1 MDPLFVVVVIAA
13 AVSALCWIASLV
25 TKDTSWVDRAWSVVP
40 VVYVWVFA
48 ASALADGDDA
58 GRLVLMAALVTA
70 WGARLTFNFA
80 RKGGYS
86 GVEDYRWAI
95 LRGRMSPARFQVFNL
110 VFIVLYQMT
119 LLVLITLPAEWA
131 RTHPAPLT
139 AADALIAALFVGFLI
154 GETVA
159 DQQQWDFPQA
169 KARGSADGFLT
180 TGLFAYSRHPN
191 FFFEQAQWWAF
202 YAFGA
207 TAAVASGAG
216 VWGGV
221 LNPTIV
227 GAILLTLLFVGSTVF
242 TESISAA
249 KYPAYAQYRRTT
261 SMLVPLPRRRDG
273 ARVS

>member
-1 MDPLFVVVVIAA
+1 MSFFPIPWRAPL
-13 AVSALCWIASLV
+13 LPQDCRCNASL
-25 TKDTSWVDRAWSVVP
+25 
-40 VVYVWVFA
+40 
-48 ASALADGDDA
+48 
-58 GRLVLMAALVTA
+58 
-70 WGARLTFNFA
+70 
-80 RKGGYS
+80 
-86 GVEDYRWAI
+86 
-95 LRGRMSPARFQVFNL
+95 
-110 VFIVLYQMT
+110 
-119 LLVLITLPAEWA
+119 
-131 RTHPAPLT
+131 
-139 AADALIAALFVGFLI
+139 
-154 GETVA
+154 
-159 DQQQWDFPQA
+159 QA

-180 TGLFAYSRHPN
+180 TGLFAFSRHPN

-249 KYPAYAQYRRTT
+249 KYPAYAQYQRTT